1 LPERDAEKFV
11 SRGLEHPAWNVRMLA
26 IKLLLDLDT
35 SRTRKL
41 LTSALGGEADAM
53 VRHAI
58 ESGLRLG
65 S

>member
-1 LPERDAEKFV
+1 
-11 SRGLEHPAWNVRMLA
+11 MLA

-35 SRTRKL
+35 AHTRKL
-41 LTSALGGEADAM
+41 LTNALAGETDSM

-65 S
+65 G

>member
-1 LPERDAEKFV
+1 
-11 SRGLEHPAWNVRMLA
+11 MLA

-35 SRTRKL
+35 DGTREL
-41 LTSALGGEADAM
+41 LTEALSGEKDTM

-65 S
+65 G